1 MDYYKTKT
9 DLILPFKG
17 VLTVTNGGRDSSMN
31 SHNRPPDQ
39 GPQSQLYAYDFR
51 NGHTG
56 DGTKLEDYEVF
67 GKEVLAPGNG
77 EIIQVISGAIDNT
90 PGERDRNV
98 GVGNAILIDHKNGEY
113 SLIGHLKYNSV
124 TVKVGDVVRAGD
136 VIGLCGNTGN
146 TSEPHV
152 HFGLQDGPRL
162 SNEKSLFAQFRK
174 ITVNGEIKENYEPIR
189 GEKVANSV

>member
-1 MDYYKTKT
+1 MDYKTKT

-17 VLTVTNGGRDSSMN
+17 TWTVTNGGRDSSTN
-31 SHNRPPDQ
+31 SHNRPPDL

-56 DGTKLEDYEVF
+56 DGTKLEDYDVF
-67 GKEVLAPGNG
+67 DKEVLAPGDG
-77 EIIQVISGAIDNT
+77 EVIQVISGAYDNK
-90 PGERDRNV
+90 PGEKDRNV
-98 GVGNAILIDHKNGEY
+98 GIGNAVLIDHKNGEY
-113 SLIGHLKYNSV
+113 SLLCHFKYNSIIV
-124 TVKVGDVVRAGD
+124 GVGDEVKAGD

-162 SNEKSLFAQFRK
+162 SNENSLFAQFRK
-174 ITVNGEIKENYEPIR
+174 ILVNEEVKENAEPVR
-189 GEKVANSV
+189 EDKVSNP